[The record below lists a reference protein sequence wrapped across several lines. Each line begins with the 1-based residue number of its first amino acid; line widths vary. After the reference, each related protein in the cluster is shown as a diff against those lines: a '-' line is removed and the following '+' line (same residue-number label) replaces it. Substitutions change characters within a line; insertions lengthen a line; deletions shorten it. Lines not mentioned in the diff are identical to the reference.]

1 MLYALMFILLGF
13 VLLVGGADYLVK
25 GAVAIANKLK
35 IPPLIVGLTIVAF
48 GTSTPEFVVS
58 IKAALNGAAGIAIGN
73 VVGSNIANI
82 LLILGIAAMI
92 YPLKCN
98 RKIFL
103 RDYKFLLFVS
113 VLFALLALSGTFVRW
128 HGVLM
133 LAILAGFVYFN
144 YKNSKAGEV
153 PEDAFSPLASKNWWT
168 VTGITLLGLIGIM
181 YGADLLVKG
190 AVDIARILGVSEE
203 IIGLTIIAVGTSL
216 PELATTVVAAIKKQN
231 GVALGNVVGSN
242 IWNIVFII
250 GLTSTIVDVNVPKQ
264 FLVYDI
270 WVMMLATVLL
280 LPTMMTQSKLSRSE
294 GLVFLVL
301 YVAYVVSQIMIAK
314 GLWNFG

>member
-1 MLYALMFILLGF
+1 M
-13 VLLVGGADYLVK
+13 DYK
-25 GAVAIANKLK
+25 QYIANKLK

-144 YKNSKAGEV
+144 YKNSLPFIYGRS
-153 PEDAFSPLASKNWWT
+153 FS
-168 VTGITLLGLIGIM
+168 GILTLPSF
-181 YGADLLVKG
+181 V
-190 AVDIARILGVSEE
+190 
-203 IIGLTIIAVGTSL
+203 
-216 PELATTVVAAIKKQN
+216 
-231 GVALGNVVGSN
+231 
-242 IWNIVFII
+242 
-250 GLTSTIVDVNVPKQ
+250 
-264 FLVYDI
+264 
-270 WVMMLATVLL
+270 
-280 LPTMMTQSKLSRSE
+280 
-294 GLVFLVL
+294 
-301 YVAYVVSQIMIAK
+301 
-314 GLWNFG
+314 